1 MMLLIIHSSYS
12 TGSVIEKIRSSINH
26 GASDC
31 RSRARLLAAATK
43 ESGAWLH
50 ALPVPSLGLRMDDH
64 TTRIAVGL
72 RLGTPLCQPHI
83 CHHCGGHVDAL
94 ATHGLSCIK
103 SQGRFSRHV
112 AINAIIHRS
121 LAAINVPST
130 LEPIGLCRSDGKR
143 PDGCSI
149 APWKSGQ
156 CLVWDFTCVDTF
168 AASYMSDAT
177 REARA
182 VATAAEARK
191 KEKYA
196 LLSKSHHFVPVAKE
210 TAGALGPDA
219 LSLLTDISRRQQSIT
234 HDHQSLPFLLQRV
247 SIALQQG
254 NAASVMGT
262 TSSV

>member
-1 MMLLIIHSSYS
+1 MLLEVPNTEAANCRAVVQWTLSAPVSPSSSRQKTWDLPHMKGTYDQ
-12 TGSVIEKIRSSINH
+12 H
-26 GASDC
+26 LQGASDC
-31 RSRARLLAAATK
+31 RSHATLLATE

-50 ALPVPSLGLRMDDH
+50 ALPVSSLGLRMDDH

-83 CHHCGGHVDAL
+83 CHHCGGYVDAL

-103 SQGRFSRHV
+103 SQDRISSHA
-112 AINAIIHRS
+112 AINAIIQRS

-130 LEPIGLCRSDGKR
+130 LEPIDLCRSDRKR

-156 CLVWDFTCVDTF
+156 CLVWDFNCVDTF
-168 AASYMSDAT
+168 AASYKSDAT

-191 KEKYA
+191 KIIMLCCPNPTILYQLPLRPQVPLA
-196 LLSKSHHFVPVAKE
+196 LMLSVCSQIS
-210 TAGALGPDA
+210 AG
-219 LSLLTDISRRQQSIT
+219 ISR
-234 HDHQSLPFLLQRV
+234 
-247 SIALQQG
+247 A
-254 NAASVMGT
+254 
-262 TSSV
+262 

>member
-1 MMLLIIHSSYS
+1 MY
-12 TGSVIEKIRSSINH
+12 

-50 ALPVPSLGLRMDDH
+50 ALPVSSLGLRMDDH

-143 PDGCSI
+143 PVPLPHGSLV
-149 APWKSGQ
+149 SVLFGTL
-156 CLVWDFTCVDTF
+156 LVWTPLQPHTCL
-168 AASYMSDAT
+168 M
-177 REARA
+177 
-182 VATAAEARK
+182 
-191 KEKYA
+191 
-196 LLSKSHHFVPVAKE
+196 P
-210 TAGALGPDA
+210 
-219 LSLLTDISRRQQSIT
+219 
-234 HDHQSLPFLLQRV
+234 
-247 SIALQQG
+247 QG
-254 NAASVMGT
+254 KLEL
-262 TSSV
+262 